1 MPKRKPPRHRA
12 TDDPCWTSELEP
24 APGELKIVQAFV
36 NTAIPRQGSEELSSP
51 RALGHFLTRWRL
63 MGDDVEL
70 GEAELQTGL
79 ALREG
84 ARALLRAN
92 NGAALDRKAVDRF
105 ESATA
110 RVPMRLRVDTVEGT
124 AYLGPADA
132 GAAAL
137 GRLLGIFTAARLG
150 PRGHGSRPAPTRP
163 AARPSTTARRT
174 SAASGARCA
183 AATGSPPGRDVVG
196 SEPLAE
202 RQRRPGRDGGPRSST
217 PWTGPRVS
225 HRDCVRI
232 FRVLILDDISPIR
245 SFRA

>member
-12 TDDPCWTSELEP
+12 TDDPRWTSELEP

-150 PRGHGSRPAPTRP
+150 ASWPRFKACADPTCGAAFYDGTKNLGGKWCSLRCGNRI
-163 AARPSTTARRT
+163 AARSRRRRERAAR
-174 SAASGARCA
+174 
-183 AATGSPPGRDVVG
+183 
-196 SEPLAE
+196 
-202 RQRRPGRDGGPRSST
+202 
-217 PWTGPRVS
+217 
-225 HRDCVRI
+225 
-232 FRVLILDDISPIR
+232 
-245 SFRA
+245 